1 LFIFGSNPLHMDS
14 KQINPSPSQFGGIAD
29 LANRNLLKNLPIA
42 VYLCDMEGR
51 ITFYNQAAANL
62 WGKEPELGKD
72 LWCGSW
78 KIYDADGAQILPE
91 GCSMAVALRERKAV
105 KGREFII
112 ERPNGT
118 RVNVLS
124 HPQPILNEQGK
135 MQGAMN
141 MLTDI
146 TDKRKKEISLQA
158 SERKYNE
165 LLGLLE
171 KKVEKRTQTLRKS
184 EERYH
189 KMVEE
194 VQDYA
199 ILLLDKK
206 GNIMNWNKGA
216 ENIKGYSEQEIIGK
230 NFSIFYLQS
239 DRDERLPQKLIKQA
253 ETTGKA
259 MHEGWRLRKDRT
271 MFWGYIVIT
280 ALHDEKGNVIGF
292 SKVTRDLTE
301 RKLAEDQLKENARI
315 IEFRNKQLEEFAYIA
330 SHDLQ
335 EPLRKILTFADMLG
349 SRIDDKESAL
359 NYVDKIN
366 VSAKRMSMLIKD
378 VLKYSQISGE
388 DDLAEI
394 DLNTVIEDV
403 KSDFELL
410 IEERSATI
418 VHSPLPKIKGVPIQM
433 HQLFSNLVSNSIKFS
448 EKPPVIHISSEY
460 VEGETLG
467 EDIAIPYPDRRHAKI
482 TFSDNGLGF
491 EQEYASLIFKLFKRL
506 DYSKSG
512 TGIGLALCKKIA
524 DNHHGAITVSSTP
537 GEGTA
542 FQIYFPV

>member
-1 LFIFGSNPLHMDS
+1 MDS
-14 KQINPSPSQFGGIAD
+14 MQVNPSQSQFGSIAD
-29 LANRNLLKNLPIA
+29 LANRNLLKILPVA
-42 VYLCDMEGR
+42 VYLCDMEGK
-51 ITFYNQAAANL
+51 ITFYNQAAADL
-62 WGKEPELGKD
+62 WGRQPELGKD

-78 KIYDADGAQILPE
+78 KMYDADGVQMLPD
-91 GCSMAVALRERKAV
+91 GCPMAVTLREKKAV
-105 KGREFII
+105 EGKEFIL
-112 ERPNGT
+112 ERPDGT
-118 RVNVLS
+118 RVNVLP
-124 HPQPILNEQGK
+124 HPQPLINEKGE
-135 MQGAMN
+135 MYGAMN
-141 MLTDI
+141 MLIDI
-146 TDKRKKEISLQA
+146 TDKRKKEISLQE
-158 SERKYNE
+158 SERKYRE
-165 LLGLLE
+165 LFESLE
-171 KKVEKRTQTLRKS
+171 KKVEKRTQTLKKS

-230 NFSIFYLQS
+230 NFSVFYRQS
-239 DRDERLPQKLIKQA
+239 DRDDRLPQKLIKQA

-259 MHEGWRLRKDRT
+259 MHEGWRLRKDGT

-301 RKLAEDQLKENARI
+301 RKLAEDQLMENARM

-349 SRIDDKESAL
+349 SRIDDKELAL
-359 NYVDKIN
+359 NYLEKIN
-366 VSAKRMSMLIKD
+366 VSAGRMSMLIKD
-378 VLKYSQISGE
+378 VLKYSQTSGD

-394 DLNTVIEDV
+394 DLDEVIENV
-403 KSDFELL
+403 NSDFELM
-410 IEERSATI
+410 IEERNATI
-418 VHSPLPKIKGVPIQM
+418 IHTPLPKIKGIPIQM

-460 VEGETLG
+460 VEGESLG
-467 EDIAIPYPDRRHAKI
+467 DDLAVPYPNRRHAKI
-482 TFSDNGLGF
+482 IFSDNGLGF

-506 DYSKSG
+506 NYSKSG
-512 TGIGLALCKKIA
+512 TGIGLALCKKIV
-524 DNHHGAITVSSTP
+524 DNHHGAITVSSVP
-537 GEGTA
+537 GQGTT
-542 FQIYFPV
+542 FEIYFPV